1 MTITASVG
9 QQAAMQTQIGR
20 MSLAL
25 VGGSQPANVL
35 STAPTAGPVIP
46 VTGQRLT
53 VSVAP
58 FGTLANDASVT
69 LLGEINGSS
78 YFPIF
83 YAGTTTVA
91 SWTGTQ
97 INNAV
102 AGAATGLLATIDTVK
117 VNSIKF
123 VLSNGT
129 TTVSA
134 SNGVTTRVMD

>member
-1 MTITASVG
+1 MTITASAG
-9 QQAAMQTQIGR
+9 QQAAFPVQVGR
-20 MSLAL
+20 MALAL

-46 VTGQRLT
+46 VTGQRIS
-53 VSVAP
+53 VSIAP
-58 FGTLANDASVT
+58 FGTLANDAAVT

-78 YFPIF
+78 YFPL
-83 YAGTTTVA
+83 YYPGTSTVI

-102 AGAATGLLATIDTVK
+102 SGAATGLLATIDGLK
-117 VNSIKF
+117 VNTIKF
-123 VLSNGT
+123 LLAIGT